1 MKKGELP
8 PEEFRDFS
16 QTYDETMWQHPDEE
30 KEVQSKKNP
39 LDNTITDE
47 IKEEEQEGSDDSDG
61 EDGKK
66 PPSPGAESTGAGS
79 NWNRNVDEGDEGE
92 DTFPSL
98 DEALNMDFD
107 INKVSRL
114 DQRLKDVNR

>member
-1 MKKGELP
+1 M
-8 PEEFRDFS
+8 
-16 QTYDETMWQHPDEE
+16 
-30 KEVQSKKNP
+30 
-39 LDNTITDE
+39 DNTITDE

-114 DQRLKDVNR
+114 DQRLKDVNRQPRRRSDLYPFRL

>member
-1 MKKGELP
+1 MA
-8 PEEFRDFS
+8 
-16 QTYDETMWQHPDEE
+16 
-30 KEVQSKKNP
+30 SKKNP

-79 NWNRNVDEGDEGE
+79 NWNRNVDEGDDVQEGQVLLRI
-92 DTFPSL
+92 DQTQFQAAVAQASIGPWWAAKAGSRSL
-98 DEALNMDFD
+98 SWW
-107 INKVSRL
+107 SR
-114 DQRLKDVNR
+114 